1 MIQEWH
7 GLQGRSAEFLSQHW
21 QKRPLLI
28 RGLLAPDELPRYCP
42 LSPGGLRAL
51 ACQPGALTRLIRESG
66 GAAPWECRR
75 GPFGTADF
83 ESLGLGTADP
93 NWTLLVQRVDRVL
106 EEVERLRELFA
117 FVPRWRVDDVM
128 VSHAPP
134 GGSVGAHV
142 DNYDVILLQGSGT
155 REWRVESVPRGA
167 SDEELLPALQTRV
180 LRRFEPSH
188 QWELRAGDALY
199 LPPRFAHHG
208 VSTSVDC
215 LTYSVGF
222 RAPSRA
228 DLLTSFA
235 RHAARLCAEDD
246 RYTDDSEQLAV
257 ALLDGSEGG
266 GEGGGGAGAGA
277 RGGQVDMPGR
287 GVIPLATTARLRAM
301 VRESM
306 LSALDDEAGFEA
318 WVGEALTGTVAA
330 SAASAATATSTSS
343 AASVVSSA
351 LGASSLETAPEKAGG
366 PTELGPAAR
375 QAMEAWI
382 AAQGAKG
389 WGNEGGEGEDEQ
401 VDDEEQPLRLRLEAD
416 LNANLEADL
425 EANLNLEADLEAT
438 IRSSVD
444 EVDDPLASS
453 RALVAAL
460 ARGDAAAPRM
470 LRHAEDAIFGCVER
484 ADGGL
489 SLFVNGERLGGIG
502 GKNECGSSAEGE
514 AAAVAA
520 RGMHALCASS
530 FVNVDEPLRAALRV
544 SAEMRALVEL
554 LLERDAL
561 WAALDD

>member
-83 ESLGLGTADP
+83 ESLGLGTVDP

-155 REWRVESVPRGA
+155 REWRVESVPRPS

-235 RHAARLCAEDD
+235 RHAARL
-246 RYTDDSEQLAV
+246 S
-257 ALLDGSEGG
+257 
-266 GEGGGGAGAGA
+266 
-277 RGGQVDMPGR
+277 
-287 GVIPLATTARLRAM
+287 RLRAM
-301 VRESM
+301 VRESL

-366 PTELGPAAR
+366 PAELGPAAR

-444 EVDDPLASS
+444 EDDDPLASS

-530 FVNVDEPLRAALRV
+530 FVNIDEPLRAALRV

>member
-1 MIQEWH
+1 MLLGSSSIVEWH

-155 REWRVESVPRGA
+155 REWRVESVPRPP

-266 GEGGGGAGAGA
+266 GEGGGGGGAGA
-277 RGGQVDMPGR
+277 RGGDVGLPGR

-301 VRESM
+301 VRESL

-343 AASVVSSA
+343 ATSSATSVVASA
-351 LGASSLETAPEKAGG
+351 LGTSSLETAPEKAGG
-366 PTELGPAAR
+366 PAELGPAAR

-389 WGNEGGEGEDEQ
+389 WGDEGDEGEDEQ
-401 VDDEEQPLRLRLEAD
+401 VDDEEQALRSGLEAD
-416 LNANLEADL
+416 
-425 EANLNLEADLEAT
+425 LEADLEAT
-438 IRSSVD
+438 IQSRVD
-444 EVDDPLASS
+444 EDDDPLASS

-470 LRHAEDAIFGCVER
+470 LRHAEDAIFGCVEH

-502 GKNECGSSAEGE
+502 GENECASSAGGE

-544 SAEMRALVEL
+544 SAEMRALIEL